1 MNADTHRLQSWLA
14 AAGYTLTV
22 DGVPGPKTD
31 ATLRRAQ
38 RELGV
43 TADGIA
49 GPKTWAALTAH
60 VEALATSQME
70 AQDWLDVEG
79 WGSRLAYILT
89 MWEDAGARE
98 LDGEDRG
105 PWVRAICRRAGVT
118 WTEGVP
124 WCGIALM
131 AAARV
136 VEDWTGQAPP
146 DLLSP
151 SCDVIAAKAKALG
164 WYRQGAAVAQPG
176 DLVLTVR
183 GPGDWSHVAVVV
195 ERHDAGDGP
204 DGPRAAGLRVISG
217 NSTDAVRT
225 VSVRTVGLDTVRIPV

>member
-1 MNADTHRLQSWLA
+1 MSDTHRLQNWLA
-14 AAGYTLTV
+14 AAGYRLTV
-22 DGVPGPKTD
+22 DGIAGPETD
-31 ATLRRAQ
+31 EVLREAQ
-38 RELGV
+38 ADIGV
-43 TADGIA
+43 KVDGIA
-49 GPKTWAALTAH
+49 GPKTWAALTAY

-79 WGSRLAYILT
+79 WGARLAFILSL
-89 MWEDAGARE
+89 WEDCGARE

-131 AAARV
+131 AADAV
-136 VEDWTGQAPP
+136 VRDWTGMVTP

-151 SCDVIAAKAKALG
+151 SVDVIASKAKRLG

-176 DLVLTVR
+176 DLVLTVK

-195 ERHDAGDGP
+195 GRHDAGDGP

-217 NSTDAVRT
+217 NSGDRVRT
-225 VSVRTVGLDTVRIPV
+225 VSVRTVGLDTIRIPV

>member
-1 MNADTHRLQSWLA
+1 MSDTARLQSWLA
-14 AAGYTLTV
+14 ALGHDIAV
-22 DGVPGPKTD
+22 DGIPGPKTD

-43 TADGIA
+43 KADGIA

-60 VEALATSQME
+60 VEALADSQME

-79 WGSRLAYILT
+79 WGMRLAYVLSL
-89 MWEDAGARE
+89 WEDAGARE

-131 AAARV
+131 AADAV
-136 VEDWTGQAPP
+136 VRDWTGMVTP

-151 SCDVIAAKAKALG
+151 SCDTIAAKAKALG
-164 WYRQGAAVAQPG
+164 WFRQGAAVAQPG

-217 NSTDAVRT
+217 NSGDRVRT